1 LLFVVLVYGPYQV
14 AFWPASWGVGLQFAV
29 FGGAVMF
36 RFLSPRPS
44 SPQPSLRDKTVV
56 VTGATA
62 GVGRAVATRFGREGA
77 RVGLLARD
85 NEALQ
90 ETKAALELQG
100 ATIVTAAVDSSDA
113 ASVFAA
119 AEKFENEL
127 GPIAV
132 WVNAAMVTVFSPVQ
146 KMTPEEFQRVTAV
159 TYLGFVNGTL
169 AALRHMQPRDQGTII
184 QIGSALAYRGIPL
197 QAAYC
202 GAKFAIRGFTEA
214 LRSELLHAKS
224 NIRLSMIQLPG
235 INTPQFD
242 WARAHIGHH
251 PRPVAPVL
259 EPEVVAEAV
268 LRATYEGRSEYWL
281 GKTAALLIL
290 GNMLLPGLVDRYLAR
305 TAFKGQQT
313 SEPIPDNR
321 PNNLF
326 EPMHEYHRTRGSFSR
341 EAYNSAALIPARMAR
356 VATLLT
362 GTAATIGLG
371 YLLGRY
377 TGNRFVDTDT

>member
-1 LLFVVLVYGPYQV
+1 
-14 AFWPASWGVGLQFAV
+14 
-29 FGGAVMF
+29 MF
-36 RFLSPRPS
+36 RFLSPRRS
-44 SPQPSLRDKTVV
+44 SSQPSLRDKAVV

-62 GVGRAVATRFGREGA
+62 GIGRAVATRFAKEGA
-77 RVGLLARD
+77 RIGLLARD
-85 NEALQ
+85 SEAL
-90 ETKAALELQG
+90 EATKAALERQG
-100 ATIVTAAVDSSDA
+100 AAAVTAAVDSSDA
-113 ASVFAA
+113 AAVFAA
-119 AEKFENEL
+119 AEKFEREL

-169 AALRHMQPRDQGTII
+169 AALRHMQPRNQGTII

-214 LRSELLHAKS
+214 LRSELLHSNS

-235 INTPQFD
+235 INTPQFE
-242 WARAHIGHH
+242 WARAHIDYH
-251 PRPVAPVL
+251 PRPVAPVF

-268 LRATYEGRSEYWL
+268 LRAAYEGRSEYWL
-281 GKTAALLIL
+281 GRTAALLIL
-290 GNMLLPGLVDRYLAR
+290 GNMLFPGLVDRYLAR

-313 SEPIPDNR
+313 SERIPDDR

-326 EPMHEYHRTRGSFSR
+326 EPMHKYHRTRGNFSP
-341 EAYNSAALIPARMAR
+341 EAYGSAALIPARMAR
-356 VATLLT
+356 LAALLT

-377 TGNRFVDTDT
+377 TGRRFV